1 MRSVSRTLY
10 DASLML
16 NTRANNLWALCC
28 FGLALMVLLPGEASA
43 RRRSGGGDDQ
53 DDPICYRTYYGIC
66 QKWRVALVGGG
77 ILSTEGASTVVGAKL
92 GYAWV
97 LGPRLELGGN
107 LLFVKDIRIEEGPYL
122 GTAEGVLRIATLAG
136 PNHRAFVELGL
147 GASRYES
154 PEVAYWAFPCASGGV
169 SFEISGPG
177 IGLFVNTGV
186 SLMWA
191 EGLAAL
197 PHAGVGLVF

>member
-1 MRSVSRTLY
+1 
-10 DASLML
+10 ML
-16 NTRANNLWALCC
+16 NFRSKNLWALCC
-28 FGLALMVLLPGEASA
+28 FGLALMVLFPGEASA
-43 RRRSGGGDDQ
+43 RRRRAISDDL
-53 DDPICYRTYYGIC
+53 DDPICYRSSYGVC

-77 ILSTEGASTVVGAKL
+77 MLSTDGAATVAGVKL

-107 LLFVKDIRIEEGPYL
+107 LLFVKDVRIQEGPSF
-122 GTAEGVLRIATLAG
+122 GTAEGVLRITTLAG
-136 PNHRAFVELGL
+136 PNHRAFVELGA

-154 PEVAYWAFPCASGGV
+154 SEIAYWAFPCATGGV
-169 SFEISGPG
+169 SFELSGQG
-177 IGLFVNTGV
+177 LGLFVNTGV

>member
-1 MRSVSRTLY
+1 M
-10 DASLML
+10 
-16 NTRANNLWALCC
+16 
-28 FGLALMVLLPGEASA
+28 LLPGEASA
-43 RRRSGGGDDQ
+43 RRRRQSFDDEV
-53 DDPICYRTYYGIC
+53 DDPICYRSSYGIC

-77 ILSTEGASTVVGAKL
+77 LLSTDGAATVAGAEL

-107 LLFVKDIRIEEGPYL
+107 LLFVKDVRIDQGPYF

-136 PNHRAFVELGL
+136 PNHRAFVELGA

-154 PEVAYWAFPCASGGV
+154 ADTSYWAFPCASGGV
-169 SFEISGPG
+169 SFELVGQG
-177 IGLFVNTGV
+177 IGLFVNGGV

-191 EGLAAL
+191 EGLAAM

>member
-1 MRSVSRTLY
+1 MVNFHGMNRWVLG
-10 DASLML
+10 
-16 NTRANNLWALCC
+16 WLC
-28 FGLALMVLLPGEASA
+28 LVVLLLVPWEASA
-43 RRRSGGGDDQ
+43 RRRRSFQGDS
-53 DDPICYRTYYGIC
+53 DDPICYRSSYGIC
-66 QKWRVALVGGG
+66 QKWRVAVVGAG
-77 ILSTEGASTVVGAKL
+77 ILSPEGASTGAGLKL

-97 LGPRLELGGN
+97 VGPRVELGGD

-136 PNHRAFVELGL
+136 PNHRAFLQLGL
-147 GASRYES
+147 GASRYDS
-154 PEVAYWAFPCASGGV
+154 PETAYWAFPCASAGAA
-169 SFEISGPG
+169 FEVSGPG
-177 IGLFVNTGV
+177 LGLFLTGGV

>member
-1 MRSVSRTLY
+1 
-10 DASLML
+10 ML
-16 NTRANNLWALCC
+16 NTHAKKLWVLCC

-43 RRRSGGGDDQ
+43 RRRRGSSIDEL
-53 DDPICYRTYYGIC
+53 DDPICYQRSYGIC

-77 ILSTEGASTVVGAKL
+77 LLSTDGAATVAGAKL

-107 LLFVKDIRIEEGPYL
+107 LLFVKDVRIGEGPYF
-122 GTAEGVLRIATLAG
+122 GTAEGVVRIATMAG

-147 GASRYES
+147 GASRYDS
-154 PEVAYWAFPCASGGV
+154 LEVAYWAFPCASGGV
-169 SFEISGPG
+169 SFEIAGPG
-177 IGLFVNTGV
+177 LGLFVNGGV

-191 EGLAAL
+191 EGLAAM

>member
-1 MRSVSRTLY
+1 MYDVSV
-10 DASLML
+10 ML
-16 NTRANNLWALCC
+16 NTRAKNLWALCC
-28 FGLALMVLLPGEASA
+28 FGLALTMLLPGEASA
-43 RRRSGGGDDQ
+43 RRRRLSSDEV
-53 DDPICYRTYYGIC
+53 DDPICYRSSYGIC

-77 ILSTEGASTVVGAKL
+77 LLSTQGAATVAGAKF

-107 LLFVKDIRIEEGPYL
+107 LLFVKDVRIEEGPYF
-122 GTAEGVLRIATLAG
+122 GTAEGVLRIATMAG
-136 PNHRAFVELGL
+136 PNHRVFVELGA

-154 PEVAYWAFPCASGGV
+154 SETAYWAFPCASGGV
-169 SFEISGPG
+169 SFELSGQG
-177 IGLFVNTGV
+177 LGLFVNAGA

-191 EGLAAL
+191 EGLAAM